1 MIEDCAQ
8 AFLATQRGR
17 LVGTIGTIGAFS
29 LQQGKHMTTGEG
41 GVVITADPALARWMT
56 LFSDK
61 AWGYGDPNPDHYFLA
76 LNYRMT
82 DLQGAVARAQ
92 LAKLDG
98 VVARRQASAAR
109 LTELLADLPGL
120 TLPAALPGATP
131 RLLEVSR

>member
-1 MIEDCAQ
+1 M
-8 AFLATQRGR
+8 
-17 LVGTIGTIGAFS
+17 
-29 LQQGKHMTTGEG
+29 M
-41 GVVITADPALARWMT
+41 

-61 AWGYGDPNPDHYFLA
+61 AWGYGDPKPDHYFLA

-109 LTELLADLPGL
+109 LTQQLLASF
-120 TLPAALPGATP
+120 PA
-131 RLLEVSR
+131 SRCRDPSAARRTSTGSTR